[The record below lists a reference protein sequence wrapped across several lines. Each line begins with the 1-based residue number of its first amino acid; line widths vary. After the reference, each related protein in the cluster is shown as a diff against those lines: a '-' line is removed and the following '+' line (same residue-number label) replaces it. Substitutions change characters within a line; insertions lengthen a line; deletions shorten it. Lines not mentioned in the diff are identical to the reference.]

1 MASTANIETKNK
13 YGRCNDCVTTNDTK
27 FDTSGNTITSKRID
41 NKVRVSSSLYTMN
54 LAALN
59 YSKKKPNDYLP
70 CTNNKSST
78 NAYVGIARHL
88 RSRTATKSSPGNSKY
103 GSYDRYLMKKK
114 KGYFVLDSNS
124 NNNGIVNTI
133 CTNTYCEEKDYK
145 NKES

>member
-1 MASTANIETKNK
+1 MASNSIIETKNK
-13 YGRCNDCVTTNDTK
+13 YGRCNDCVTTSDTK
-27 FDTSGNTITSKRID
+27 FDTSGNTMTSKRIN

-59 YSKKKPNDYLP
+59 YGKKTPNDYLP
-70 CTNNKSST
+70 STNNQSST

-88 RSRTATKSSPGNSKY
+88 RGRTATKSSPGNSKY

-145 NKES
+145 NKNS